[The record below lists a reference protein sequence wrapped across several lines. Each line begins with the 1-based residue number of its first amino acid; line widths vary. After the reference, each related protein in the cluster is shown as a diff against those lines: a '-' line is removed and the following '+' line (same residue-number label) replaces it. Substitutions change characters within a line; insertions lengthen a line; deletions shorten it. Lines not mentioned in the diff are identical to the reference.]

1 MTYLDLVTEIK
12 RLSPAEQLKLVAEIS
27 QSLASG
33 DWPLAD
39 SANTEPAHR
48 ELMQLAGSLPTED
61 AAQMRAA
68 VEEACEQV
76 NANEW

>member
-1 MTYLDLVTEIK
+1 MTYHDLVTEIK
-12 RLSPAEQLKLVAEIS
+12 RLSPAEQLRLLAEIS
-27 QSLASG
+27 QSLAAG
-33 DWPLAD
+33 QWPLAV
-39 SANTEPAHR
+39 SADLPPARR
-48 ELMQLAGSLPTED
+48 ELLRLAGSLPAED

>member
-1 MTYLDLVTEIK
+1 MTYYDLVTEIK
-12 RLSPAEQLKLVAEIS
+12 RLSPAEQLRLLAEIS
-27 QSLASG
+27 QSLAG
-33 DWPLAD
+33 GQWPLAVSTD
-39 SANTEPAHR
+39 LPLAR
-48 ELMQLAGSLPTED
+48 QELLRLAGSLPAED

>member
-1 MTYLDLVTEIK
+1 MTYLDLLTEIK
-12 RLSPAEQLKLVAEIS
+12 RLSPAEQLRLLAEIS

-33 DWPLAD
+33 QLPLA
-39 SANTEPAHR
+39 ANPVSSPAHG
-48 ELMQLAGSLPTED
+48 ELLSLAGSLPAED

>member
-1 MTYLDLVTEIK
+1 MTYLDLITEIK
-12 RLSPAEQLKLVAEIS
+12 RLSPAEQLKLLAVIS

-33 DWPLAD
+33 PLAAKAV
-39 SANTEPAHR
+39 SSPAHG
-48 ELMQLAGSLPTED
+48 ELLRLAGSLPAED

-76 NANEW
+76 NGNEW

>member
-1 MTYLDLVTEIK
+1 MTYLDLITEIK
-12 RLSPAEQLKLVAEIS
+12 RLSPAEQLRLLAEIS

-33 DWPLAD
+33 QWPPV
-39 SANTEPAHR
+39 ANAVSSPAHG
-48 ELMQLAGSLPTED
+48 ELLRLAGSLPAED

>member
-1 MTYLDLVTEIK
+1 MTYMDLITEIK
-12 RLSPAEQLKLVAEIS
+12 RLSIAEQLKLLAEIS

-33 DWPLAD
+33 NWPLVASD
-39 SANTEPAHR
+39 STMPAR
-48 ELMQLAGSLPTED
+48 LELLQLAGSLPMED

>member
-1 MTYLDLVTEIK
+1 MTYIDLVTEIK
-12 RLSPAEQLKLVAEIS
+12 RLSPAEQLKLLAEIS

-33 DWPLAD
+33 NWPLAV
-39 SANTEPAHR
+39 SAETEPTR
-48 ELMQLAGSLPTED
+48 LEFMQLAGSLPAED

>member
-12 RLSPAEQLKLVAEIS
+12 RLSPAEQLKLLAEIS

-33 DWPLAD
+33 NWPLA
-39 SANTEPAHR
+39 ANASTMPAR
-48 ELMQLAGSLPTED
+48 LELLQLTGSLPVED
-61 AAQMRAA
+61 AAQMREA

>member
-1 MTYLDLVTEIK
+1 MTYYDLVSEIK
-12 RLSPAEQLKLVAEIS
+12 RLLPAEQLRLLAEIS

-33 DWPLAD
+33 QWPVAVGAG
-39 SANTEPAHR
+39 SSPTR
-48 ELMQLAGSLPTED
+48 GELLRLAGSLPTED

-68 VEEACEQV
+68 VEEACEHV

>member
-12 RLSPAEQLKLVAEIS
+12 RLSPTEQLKLLAEIS

-33 DWPLAD
+33 NWPLAA
-39 SANTEPAHR
+39 SASTMPAR
-48 ELMQLAGSLPTED
+48 LELLQLAGSLPVED

>member
-12 RLSPAEQLKLVAEIS
+12 RLSPAEQLKLLAEIS

-33 DWPLAD
+33 QWPLVGD
-39 SANTEPAHR
+39 IGTVPAR
-48 ELMQLAGSLPTED
+48 LELLQLAGSLPVED